1 MKYSNRENHSQ
12 KQSKT
17 KEDTEIKKRNK
28 QNINKKKH
36 NI

>member
-17 KEDTEIKKRNK
+17 KEDTEIKKTE
-28 QNINKKKH
+28 QTKH
-36 NI
+36 